1 MIFNAGSNQEGVSE
15 GFGNSET
22 GTQGILSH

>member
-1 MIFNAGSNQEGVSE
+1 MISHAGSNQEGVSE
-15 GFGNSET
+15 GPGNSET